1 MKRQNCGPRLG
12 KSVFQLPRDVNLA
25 YNLHLTRNIPH
36 YKYLS
41 EDYKFRVSN
50 IGPWTHVAPYFP
62 KKRRLGPQNGSRS
75 SGPEKLLK
83 IVSCAETE
91 KLKETM
97 VGPQV
102 E

>member
-1 MKRQNCGPRLG
+1 M
-12 KSVFQLPRDVNLA
+12 
-25 YNLHLTRNIPH
+25 
-36 YKYLS
+36 
-41 EDYKFRVSN
+41 
-50 IGPWTHVAPYFP
+50 P
-62 KKRRLGPQNGSRS
+62 KKRRLGPQNGSGS

-91 KLKETM
+91 KLKEEM